1 MQESEATAITIHIQ
15 IGNDEEV
22 EGAFLSIVGCV
33 DEVEEGDFE
42 DEDDEVE
49 VDERVDWG
57 VGFEEDEDEVAGAC
71 VVEGSPWTVITDEEE
86 KDCACDDGIC
96 RLVFWLLWYIL
107 SDCLLLFLLFDS
119 NIWRSKTL

>member
-1 MQESEATAITIHIQ
+1 M
-15 IGNDEEV
+15 

-42 DEDDEVE
+42 DEEDEVE
-49 VDERVDWG
+49 VDERVDCR
-57 VGFEEDEDEVAGAC
+57 VGFEEDEVAGTC

-86 KDCACDDGIC
+86 KDWACDDGIC

-107 SDCLLLFLLFDS
+107 ENFLLFLLFDS
-119 NIWRSKTL
+119 NGWRSNSLKTLLFCCWVFW